1 MARKAA
7 RLTQEQVAQG
17 LCDRSYISLME
28 QDKVSPTMDL
38 LVQLGQRVQIPIGE
52 LLGNPDLSAQAHSQL
67 LYLDDLMDKG
77 QTMEAYGYLEQLWWD
92 ATHAHDQRTTPE
104 IYRRV
109 QRILEDCSPNDL
121 SWPNAMVMWLLN
133 EGDRDRAVQLGYHV
147 QRTLFTQRKWSASIR
162 WGKALLEMS
171 VPADLRIRVGIATG
185 SALLRQGDV
194 RQSEYQ
200 YTDVLNRLN
209 GTPQHS
215 LVEAWVSHGLS
226 AVYGYL
232 NEWEHAQQY
241 ARRASTLYQT
251 MNSSMYWL
259 ALQNLGISTAALGER
274 TSARQILTRCLEYWI
289 QTDDAIHRVDVE
301 HDMGQI

>member
-92 ATHAHDQRTTPE
+92 ATHAHDQRTTHE

-109 QRILEDCSPNDL
+109 QRILEDC
-121 SWPNAMVMWLLN
+121 
-133 EGDRDRAVQLGYHV
+133 
-147 QRTLFTQRKWSASIR
+147 
-162 WGKALLEMS
+162 
-171 VPADLRIRVGIATG
+171 
-185 SALLRQGDV
+185 
-194 RQSEYQ
+194 
-200 YTDVLNRLN
+200 
-209 GTPQHS
+209 
-215 LVEAWVSHGLS
+215 
-226 AVYGYL
+226 
-232 NEWEHAQQY
+232 
-241 ARRASTLYQT
+241 
-251 MNSSMYWL
+251 
-259 ALQNLGISTAALGER
+259 
-274 TSARQILTRCLEYWI
+274 
-289 QTDDAIHRVDVE
+289 
-301 HDMGQI
+301 